1 MGNLDQMEGSIDRAL
16 AHRRLELYTPY
27 PKQTEFHHAGGRVDI
42 RERLFMAG
50 SQLGKTV
57 AGSMETAYHLTGKYP
72 SWWEGIRFF
81 KPTAAWA
88 ASNTGQSTR
97 DNVQRL
103 LPGRGW
109 GMGHR

>member
-1 MGNLDQMEGSIDRAL
+1 MGGN
-16 AHRRLELYTPY
+16 
-27 PKQTEFHHAGGRVDI
+27 
-42 RERLFMAG
+42 
-50 SQLGKTV
+50 QLGKTV

-72 SWWEGIRFF
+72 TWWDGARFA

-103 LPGRGW
+103 LLGQLGNGAQEASPCR
-109 GMGHR
+109 HSRD